1 MGAWVAVVL
10 GDRFHHTDIPY
21 YPSMAPRAA
30 GANQTGNVISGGSH
44 DRAH

>member
-10 GDRFHHTDIPY
+10 GDRFHHTDSPCS
-21 YPSMAPRAA
+21 PPTEPRAA